1 MDHQEKKVT
10 LCVYLCST
18 TSELRDQG
26 FWALSIESNDLESS
40 LHNFLTRAESQ
51 FLTQM
56 ESGIAVPDHQPIPDA
71 GIFKLST
78 KTTIKQLVL
87 DASRVLLIRHS
98 NFEMA
103 QIVEGMGNFKKNT
116 GPTLLDVIYQ
126 YTIPNQYK

>member
-10 LCVYLCST
+10 VCVYSCST

-26 FWALSIESNDLESS
+26 FWALSIESNDLEAS

-56 ESGIAVPDHQPIPDA
+56 KSGIPVPNHQPIPDA

-103 QIVEGMGNFKKNT
+103 KIVEGMGKFWENA
-116 GPTLLDVIYQ
+116 GPTSLDAIPK